1 MNSRAGQLFLGEL
14 LREEGYSGRAARGA
28 AVPRQEGARSR
39 RDLGDTISR
48 RDLGAITDTTRGTT
62 PQAQYLLYKHCLLH
76 GLNVSAAIDGLTLGN
91 DAQFRMYWLCL
102 NTSYVFEFF
111 LQVWCHV

>member
-1 MNSRAGQLFLGEL
+1 MNSCAGQLLLGEL
-14 LREEGYSGRAARGA
+14 LREEGYSGRAARWA

-39 RDLGDTISR
+39 RDLGVVSR
-48 RDLGAITDTTRGTT
+48 RYLGAITDTTRGAT

-76 GLNVSAAIDGLTLGN
+76 GLNVSAAIDGLTLAT

-111 LQVWCHV
+111 LQVRYHA